1 MQLLMVIFAFMSEFK
16 QLYYGNK
23 KVTPTAGKLL
33 GIICQMFNINSDYV
47 STENKWADL
56 GINEKDKDRLLNRL
70 EEKFLF
76 TIPYSDRPD
85 IKIIW
90 DALHY
95 IEMHDDYRG
104 KPAAYNLDV
113 N

>member
-1 MQLLMVIFAFMSEFK
+1 M

-33 GIICQMFNINSDYV
+33 GIICQMFNLNSDFV
-47 STENKWADL
+47 STESSWQSI
-56 GINEKDKDRLLNRL
+56 GINQKDKERLLNRL
-70 EEKFLF
+70 EEKFMF
-76 TIPYSDRPD
+76 TIFPADRD
-85 IKIIW
+85 GIKKIW

-104 KPAAYNLDV
+104 KPAAYN
-113 N
+113 